1 MNLDP
6 DICYRAVKSR
16 DPRFD
21 GRFFTGVKQDA
32 LIVPRFSVLQ
42 EVDGGH
48 YVFKVVAGELVRQVV
63 KVGLRNDLD
72 FEIVEGLGLDERIV
86 AAPDT
91 EMRAGDSV
99 K

>member
-1 MNLDP
+1 M
-6 DICYRAVKSR
+6 
-16 DPRFD
+16 
-21 GRFFTGVKQDA
+21 KQGA

-42 EVDGGH
+42 GVDGGH
-48 YVFKVVAGELVRQVV
+48 YVFKVVGGKLVRQEV

-72 FEIVEGLGLDERIV
+72 FEIVEGLGLDASIV

-91 EMRAGDSV
+91 EMREGDRI